1 MTETLNLGDDM
12 SLTTELSH
20 DYRSCILA
28 LEAVA
33 QDLWHNHRSCGDE
46 DYRDRAEAVEVEV
59 RRLILEL
66 DLAQQD
72 LAAKPS
78 PPQQETPLQAW

>member
-1 MTETLNLGDDM
+1 MTKTLNLGDDM
-12 SLTTELSH
+12 TTMTKLEH
-20 DYRSCILA
+20 DYSSCISA

-33 QDLWHNHRSCGDE
+33 QDLWHNHRTCGDE
-46 DYRDRAEAVEVEV
+46 DYRKRAEAVEVELQ
-59 RRLILEL
+59 RLILEL

-78 PPQQETPLQAW
+78 PEVPLQAW